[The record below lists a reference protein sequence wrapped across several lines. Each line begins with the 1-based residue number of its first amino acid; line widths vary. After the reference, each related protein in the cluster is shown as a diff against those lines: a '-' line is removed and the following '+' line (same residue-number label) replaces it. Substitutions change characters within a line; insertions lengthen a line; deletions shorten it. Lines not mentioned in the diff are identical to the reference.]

1 MPVVE
6 IKIPFDLTTEELVI
20 DPAAKDADLQ
30 KELEWLTLNDSP
42 WMGRPAE
49 LDSIF
54 RSTCALYQADAGTFA
69 ECLRTAIIW
78 ERG

>member
-1 MPVVE
+1 MSSVE
-6 IKIPFDLTTEELVI
+6 IKIPFDLGVEDLVI
-20 DPAAKDADLQ
+20 DPAAHDAMLQ
-30 KELEWLTLNDSP
+30 DELEWLTKDDSP
-42 WMGRPAE
+42 WMDRPAE

-54 RSTCALYQADAGTFA
+54 RSTCALYGAGAGTFA